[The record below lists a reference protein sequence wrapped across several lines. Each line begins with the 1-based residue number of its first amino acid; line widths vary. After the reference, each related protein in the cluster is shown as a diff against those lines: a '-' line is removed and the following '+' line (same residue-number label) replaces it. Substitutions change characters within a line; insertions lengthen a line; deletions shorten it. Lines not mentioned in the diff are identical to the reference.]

1 MLGRIFRVFQ
11 RYVDANLRISRR
23 VPDLGPRAA
32 ARRVQVTRYD
42 FRGNRLRL
50 EGRIDAR
57 EVILRLGGVAQRCAL
72 EPDPSGPAKFA
83 FDVPFWRGKVELV
96 IPDTDADGQGEESWV
111 LPPIGRARL
120 AWGQLRLAPVFLWRI
135 ARHARDIWRWRH
147 HDDSAAGIR
156 VKSAL
161 GLVGQSRGATL
172 PPDLLRGSSPT
183 EPSTFPG
190 IVIVVPVFNARAL
203 LREALARA
211 VQHTDLDWH
220 LIVIEDRSTDP
231 EMRPFLRDWCDG
243 RANVTLLENDTNLG
257 FVASVNRGFEVA
269 RRRFSER
276 PVVLLNSD
284 ALVPAGWASRLVAP
298 LSDPQIAS
306 VTPMSNDAQIL
317 SVPKAGARSD
327 LPPGAV
333 DQIDAVAARMN
344 PVQACADLP
353 TGIGFCMALAPRFL
367 AKLPQFDPA
376 FGRGYGEETDWCQ
389 KVRRLGGR
397 HIGIG
402 SLFVEHRGS
411 ASFGAAA
418 RRKLLD
424 RNQAK
429 VERRY
434 PNYPRAVDCFL
445 ASDPLAAPR
454 FALALAR
461 ASALQTEPIKIWL
474 GHSLGGGAEMWL
486 RKEIASELRAG
497 RRGVVLRVG
506 GSVRWSIELHDPL
519 GLSTIETMDRVV
531 ILSLLQLLPD
541 RHVIYSC
548 GVGHPDPLE
557 IPALLTE
564 LSATQQL
571 DILFHDYLPL
581 SEAYTLLRAPNSL
594 REIPEYIGPRAKS
607 RKQPQRSSTDDLS
620 DWESAW
626 GAALTSATRLQV
638 FSRSSAEIV
647 ASAHPDVAQK
657 LDCKPHDVARPAIF
671 IRPPPRPQAGARAA
685 GSVLGVLGHI
695 GVHKGAAVVEA
706 LGETFAADGR
716 ARLVLLG
723 SLDPRFHLG
732 TPNHVHGPFEPPDL
746 QMLIARYGIDRW
758 LIPSLWPETFS
769 FTTHEALTTG
779 LPVYCFDLGAQA
791 EAVRA
796 AGAKGGVLPVPRW
809 PSDIDL
815 DRLFGPP
822 ATQRWVA

>member
-1 MLGRIFRVFQ
+1 M
-11 RYVDANLRISRR
+11 
-23 VPDLGPRAA
+23 PDLGPHAA
-32 ARRVQVTRYD
+32 ARGLHVTRYD

-50 EGRIDAR
+50 EGRIDAC
-57 EVILRLGGVAQRCAL
+57 ELILRLGSVAQRCAL
-72 EPDPSGPAKFA
+72 EPDPSGLAKFA
-83 FDVPFWRGKVELV
+83 FDVPFWPDKVELA

-111 LPPIGRARL
+111 LPPIGRVRL
-120 AWGQLRLAPVFLWRI
+120 AWGQLRIAPVFLWRI
-135 ARHARDIWRWRH
+135 ARHARDIWRWRN
-147 HDDSAAGIR
+147 HDDGAAGIR

-161 GLVGQSRGATL
+161 GFVGLSRGVTL
-172 PPDLLRGSSPT
+172 PSDLLRGSSPT
-183 EPSTFPG
+183 EPPTFPG
-190 IVIVVPVFNARAL
+190 IVIVLPVFNARAL
-203 LREALARA
+203 LREALARV

-231 EMRPFLRDWCDG
+231 EMRPFLRDWCAG
-243 RANVTLLENDTNLG
+243 RANVTLLENDANLG
-257 FVASVNRGFEVA
+257 FVASVNRGFGAA
-269 RRRFSER
+269 RRHFPER

-298 LSDPQIAS
+298 LSDPQVAS

-317 SVPKAGARSD
+317 SVPTAGARSD

-344 PVQACADLP
+344 PVQARAELP

-389 KVRRLGGR
+389 KARRLGGR

-411 ASFGAAA
+411 ASFGAAT

-424 RNQAK
+424 CNQATI
-429 VERRY
+429 ERRY
-434 PNYPRAVDCFL
+434 PSYPRAVDRFL
-445 ASDPLAAPR
+445 ASDPLAPPR

-461 ASALQTEPIKIWL
+461 AGALQTEPIKIWL

-486 RKEIASELRAG
+486 RKEVASELRAG
-497 RRGVVLRVG
+497 RRGIVLRVG
-506 GSVRWSIELHDPL
+506 GAARWSIELHDPL
-519 GLSTIETMDRVV
+519 GLSTIETSDRAVV
-531 ILSLLQLLPD
+531 LSLLRLLPD

-548 GVGHPDPLE
+548 GVGHPAPLE
-557 IPALLTE
+557 IPALLTD
-564 LSATQQL
+564 LSAGQRL

-581 SEAYTLLRAPNSL
+581 NEAYTLLRAPNSL
-594 REIPEYIGPRAKS
+594 REIPEYNGPRAKS
-607 RKQPQRSSTDDLS
+607 RKPSQRSSTDDLS

-647 ASAHPDVAQK
+647 ASARPDLVHK
-657 LDCKPHDVARPAIF
+657 IECKPHDVARPAPLIHM
-671 IRPPPRPQAGARAA
+671 PPRPRTDRRAA
-685 GSVLGVLGHI
+685 GSVVGVLGHI

-706 LGETFAADGR
+706 LGETFAANGR

-732 TPNHVHGPFEPPDL
+732 TPNHVHGPFEPTDL
-746 QMLIARYGIDRW
+746 QMLIARYGIERW
-758 LIPSLWPETFS
+758 FIPSLWPETFS
-769 FTTHEALTTG
+769 FTTHEALATG
-779 LPVYCFDLGAQA
+779 LSVYCFDLGAQA

-796 AGAKGGVLPVPRW
+796 AGAQGGVLPVPWW
-809 PSDIDL
+809 PLDIDIDCL
-815 DRLFGPP
+815 VGAP
-822 ATQRWVA
+822 AMQRRVA

>member
-32 ARRVQVTRYD
+32 ARQGHVTRYE

-57 EVILRLGGVAQRCAL
+57 EVILRLGGVAQRCTL
-72 EPDPSGPAKFA
+72 EPDASGQAKFA
-83 FDVPFWRGKVELV
+83 FDVPFWPGKVELV
-96 IPDTDADGQGEESWV
+96 IPDTGADGQGEESWV
-111 LPPIGRARL
+111 LPPIGRGRL

-135 ARHARDIWRWRH
+135 VRHARDIWRWRNH
-147 HDDSAAGIR
+147 GDSAAGFR

-161 GLVGQSRGATL
+161 GFVGQTRGATL
-172 PPDLLRGSSPT
+172 PSGLLRTSAPT

-190 IVIVVPVFNARAL
+190 IVIVLPVFNARAL
-203 LREALARA
+203 LREALARV

-243 RANVTLLENDTNLG
+243 RANATLLENDTNLG

-269 RRRFSER
+269 LRHFRER

-298 LSDPQIAS
+298 LSDPQVAS

-317 SVPKAGARSD
+317 SVPTAGARSD

-333 DQIDAVAARMN
+333 DQIDAIAARLDW
-344 PVQACADLP
+344 VQARADLP

-367 AKLPQFDPA
+367 AKLPQFDPV

-389 KVRRLGGR
+389 KVGRLGGR

-424 RNQAK
+424 ANQATI
-429 VERRY
+429 ERRY
-434 PNYPRAVDCFL
+434 PGYPRAVERFL

-461 ASALQTEPIKIWL
+461 AGALQDEPIKIWL

-506 GSVRWSIELHDPL
+506 GAVRWSIELHDPL
-519 GLSTIETMDRVV
+519 GLSTIETPHRAVA
-531 ILSLLQLLPD
+531 LSLLRLLPD

-564 LSATQQL
+564 LSAGKRF

-581 SEAYTLLRAPNSL
+581 SEAYTLLHAPNSL
-594 REIPEYIGPRAKS
+594 REIPEYIDPRAKS
-607 RKQPQRSSTDDLS
+607 RKPPQLSSIDELS
-620 DWESAW
+620 DWENAW

-638 FSRSSAEIV
+638 FSRSSADIV
-647 ASAHPDVAQK
+647 ASARPDLAHK
-657 LDCKPHDVARPAIF
+657 IDYKPHHVARPGALIHA
-671 IRPPPRPQAGARAA
+671 PPGHREGSRAS
-685 GSVLGVLGHI
+685 GTVLGVLGHI

-706 LGETFAADGR
+706 LGQTLAADGR

-732 TPNHVHGPFEPPDL
+732 TPNHVHGPFEPIDL
-746 QMLIARYGIDRW
+746 QMLVARYGINRW

-769 FTTHEALTTG
+769 FTTHEALATG

-796 AGAKGGVLPVPRW
+796 AGARGGVLPPPRW
-809 PSDIDL
+809 PSDIDI
-815 DRLFGPP
+815 DRLFEPP
-822 ATQRWVA
+822 AKQRWVA